1 MREVLN
7 TPIKDTGGAY
17 TNLAQIGVT
26 IQKDGTMAVDTAKLN
41 TAIEKNP
48 TDVASLFATLGR
60 PSDPLLTFSTAGSN
74 TKAGSY
80 PVRITQVAT
89 QGSFAGCEDYDSLI
103 IKRGKNDELD
113 VTIDGVNAAITLS
126 EGEYTVAGLA
136 AEVQSKINGDNTMAK
151 AGASVSVSHDQFG
164 YIITSN
170 SFGSKSSVDISGEGL
185 RNIFGEAPVVTQG
198 ADVAG
203 TINGAAANGTGKTL
217 TSTEGA
223 ALGLKVTVGGG
234 NTGERGKVNYSQGY
248 AQNLNTL
255 LTAMLAKDGPLQS
268 RQNGINTSIKDITS
282 HRETLQQRL
291 PLQEA
296 RYRKQYSTLETT
308 LSNMSKTSS
317 YLSQQLSSLPRP
329 Y

>member
-1 MREVLN
+1 V
-7 TPIKDTGGAY
+7 
-17 TNLAQIGVT
+17 
-26 IQKDGTMAVDTAKLN
+26 
-41 TAIEKNP
+41 
-48 TDVASLFATLGR
+48 
-60 PSDPLLTFSTAGSN
+60 
-74 TKAGSY
+74 
-80 PVRITQVAT
+80 
-89 QGSFAGCEDYDSLI
+89 
-103 IKRGKNDELD
+103 
-113 VTIDGVNAAITLS
+113 
-126 EGEYTVAGLA
+126 GEYTVAGLA
-136 AEVQSKINGDNTMAK
+136 AEVQSKINGDNTLVK
-151 AGASVSVSHDQFG
+151 AGVSVSVSHDQFG

-185 RNIFGEAPVVTQG
+185 RNMFGEAPVVTQG

-203 TINGAAANGTGKTL
+203 TINGAAASGAGKTL

-234 NTGERGKVNYSQGY
+234 NAGERGQINYSQGY

-296 RYRKQYSTLETT
+296 RYKKQYSTLETT
-308 LSNMSKTSS
+308 LSNMSKTSN